1 METLIRD
8 FNFMSS
14 DQKTLFV
21 FWSICAFIFYST
33 IVYSLGVAFYL
44 RFSKSKSNERI

>member
-21 FWSICAFIFYST
+21 FWSICVFLFYATVLFS
-33 IVYSLGVAFYL
+33 IGVCF
-44 RFSKSKSNERI
+44 FSKLSKRKKDERI